1 MQKNIAIIGS
11 GFLGLTLA
19 LRLAESGNR
28 VTVYESAPEIG
39 GLASAWQIG
48 DVVWDK
54 HYHVTLLSDS
64 FTRKIVE
71 EIGLADEVEW
81 VETKTGFYT
90 DGKLVSMSNT
100 LEFLQFPPLDLI
112 SKFRLGATIFY
123 ASRVKDWKALEK
135 ISIEDWLTKLSGKRT
150 FEKMWKPLLKA
161 KLGEAYKETSAA
173 FIWATIQRMY
183 AARNSGLKKEM
194 FGYVRGGYARV
205 LEKFGETLKEKGVEF
220 RLNSRVEKIK
230 ELRGKVTI
238 STTETAQNYR
248 AEVKLNAVQSFSE
261 IAVRAVASV
270 PNSSSEFDS
279 VILTC
284 PSNIA
289 AKICPQLSEAEKA
302 KLENIKYQGIVC
314 ASVLMKKSLS
324 NFYVTNIT
332 DETPFTGIIEMSAL
346 VDKHEFGGDA
356 LVYLPKYVA
365 PDDELFDKTDAE
377 IEEIFLSA
385 LEKMYSHFDRKDVSA
400 FKVSRVRQVF
410 PLPTLNYSVNV
421 PSVETSLENVYIV
434 NSAQITNGTLNVNE
448 TIQLAE
454 KFLANEF
461 AASKTEQ
468 SNEASDVHEWK
479 PVDKNTIEKDGFAL
493 QGQAINYKNERPY
506 ILYLKQENGKSVWYA
521 EMQDTGDWYIT
532 EIGK

>member
-1 MQKNIAIIGS
+1 MNKTQQSKIQSPKSKIAIIGS

-19 LRLAESGNR
+19 LRLVESGAK

-48 DVVWDK
+48 DVIWDK
-54 HYHVTLLSDS
+54 HYHVTLASDA

-71 EIGLADEVEW
+71 EIGLGDEFEW
-81 VETKTGFYT
+81 VETRTGFYT

-123 ASRVKDWKALEK
+123 ASRVKDWKSLEK
-135 ISIEDWLTKLSGKRT
+135 ISVEGWLTRLSGKKT

-205 LEKFGETLKEKGVEF
+205 LEKFGESLREKGVEI
-220 RLNSRVEKIK
+220 RLKSRVEKIK
-230 ELRGKVTI
+230 TIEGKIRI
-238 STTETAQNYR
+238 STAETAQNYK
-248 AEVKLNAVQSFSE
+248 AEVQLNAAQNFSE
-261 IAVRAVASV
+261 IVVRPISPATESF
-270 PNSSSEFDS
+270 SEFDS

-284 PSNIA
+284 PSNVA
-289 AKICPQLSEAEKA
+289 AQICPQLTDTEKE
-302 KLENIKYQGIVC
+302 KLSNVKYQGIVC
-314 ASVLMKKSLS
+314 ASVLLRKSLS

-346 VDKHEFGGDA
+346 VEKSRFGGNA

-377 IEEIFLSA
+377 IEEIFLDG
-385 LEKMYSHFDRKDVSA
+385 LEKMYSHFDRKDVVA
-400 FKVSRVRQVF
+400 FKVSRIRQVF
-410 PLPTLNYSVNV
+410 PLPILNYSENIPGVK
-421 PSVETSLENVYIV
+421 TSLENVFIV

-448 TIQLAE
+448 TVQLAE
-454 KFLANEF
+454 RFFEENLA
-461 AASKTEQ
+461 A
-468 SNEASDVHEWK
+468 DLR
-479 PVDKNTIEKDGFAL
+479 G
-493 QGQAINYKNERPY
+493 
-506 ILYLKQENGKSVWYA
+506 
-521 EMQDTGDWYIT
+521 
-532 EIGK
+532 

>member
-1 MQKNIAIIGS
+1 VINNQTKSVAIIGS

-19 LRLAESGNR
+19 LRLAETGAK
-28 VTVYESAPEIG
+28 VTVFESAPEIG

-54 HYHVTLLSDS
+54 HYHVTLASDS

-71 EIGLADEVEW
+71 EIGLGDEFEW

-90 DGKLVSMSNT
+90 DGRLVSMSNS
-100 LEFLQFPPLDLI
+100 LEFLRFPPLDFV
-112 SKFRLGATIFY
+112 SKFRLGGTIFY

-135 ISIEDWLTKLSGKRT
+135 ISVEDWLTKLSGKKT

-161 KLGEAYKETSAA
+161 KLGEAYRETSAA

-205 LEKFGETLKEKGVEF
+205 LERFGEHLSEKGVEI
-220 RLNSRVEKIK
+220 RLNTRVENLEKIGGKIK
-230 ELRGKVTI
+230 I
-238 STTETAQNYR
+238 SVAENAERYK
-248 AEVKLNAVQSFSE
+248 AEVMSGAMQNFSD
-261 IAVRAVASV
+261 ISVRSV
-270 PNSSSEFDS
+270 MSSAKYSEFDS

-284 PSNIA
+284 PANVA
-289 AKICPQLSEAEKA
+289 AKIVPQLTETEKA
-302 KLENIKYQGIVC
+302 KLTKIKYQGIVC

-346 VDKHEFGGDA
+346 VDKSEFGGNA

-365 PDDELFDKTDAE
+365 PDDELFEKSDAE
-377 IEEIFLSA
+377 IEEIFLGA
-385 LEKMYSHFDRKDVSA
+385 LEEMYPHFDKKDVVT

-410 PLPTLNYSVNV
+410 PLPTLDYSTNV
-421 PSVETSLENVYIV
+421 PPVKTSLENVFIV

-448 TIQLAE
+448 TVQLAE
-454 KFLANEF
+454 KFFEN
-461 AASKTEQ
+461 
-468 SNEASDVHEWK
+468 
-479 PVDKNTIEKDGFAL
+479 
-493 QGQAINYKNERPY
+493 
-506 ILYLKQENGKSVWYA
+506 YLK
-521 EMQDTGDWYIT
+521 D
-532 EIGK
+532 

>member
-1 MQKNIAIIGS
+1 MPIKSQNIAIVGS

-19 LRLAESGNR
+19 LRLSDAGAK

-39 GLASAWQIG
+39 GLASAWEIG

-54 HYHVTLLSDS
+54 HYHVTLASDA
-64 FTRKIVE
+64 FTRKVVE
-71 EIGLADEVEW
+71 EIGLKDEFEW
-81 VETKTGFYT
+81 VETRTGFYT
-90 DGKLVSMSNT
+90 DGKLVSMSNS

-123 ASRVKDWKALEK
+123 ASKVKDWKALEK
-135 ISIEDWLTKLSGKRT
+135 ISVEDWLTKLSGKRT

-183 AARNSGLKKEM
+183 AARNSGLKREM

-205 LEKFGETLKEKGVEF
+205 LEKFGEHLKAKGVEIK
-220 RLNSRVEKIK
+220 LNSRVEKIEQIK
-230 ELRGKVTI
+230 RKIYLTAEDVESAEENKTSLKDAVLANSGNLR
-238 STTETAQNYR
+238 ANNYLKNS
-248 AEVKLNAVQSFSE
+248 ASFASSAVKN
-261 IAVRAVASV
+261 
-270 PNSSSEFDS
+270 SSEFDS

-284 PSNIA
+284 PSNVA
-289 AKICPQLSEAEKA
+289 AKILPQLSETEKA
-302 KLENIKYQGIVC
+302 KLENVKYQGIVC

-332 DETPFTGIIEMSAL
+332 DKTPFTGIIEMSAL
-346 VDKHEFGGDA
+346 VDKREFGGNA

-365 PDDELFDKTDAE
+365 PDDELFEKTDAE
-377 IEEIFLSA
+377 IEDIFLSA
-385 LEKMYSHFDRKDVSA
+385 LEKMYSHFERKDVAA

-410 PLPTLNYSVNV
+410 PLPTLNYSENV
-421 PSVETSLENVYIV
+421 PPVETSLRNVFIV

-454 KFLANEF
+454 RFFAAEF
-461 AASKTEQ
+461 AENTER
-468 SNEASDVHEWK
+468 
-479 PVDKNTIEKDGFAL
+479 FL
-493 QGQAINYKNERPY
+493 
-506 ILYLKQENGKSVWYA
+506 
-521 EMQDTGDWYIT
+521 
-532 EIGK
+532 

>member
-1 MQKNIAIIGS
+1 MKNIAIIGS

-19 LRLAESGNR
+19 LRLSEQGNK
-28 VTVYESAPEIG
+28 VTVYESASEIG
-39 GLASAWQIG
+39 GLASAWRIG

-54 HYHVTLLSDS
+54 HYHVTLFSDS
-64 FTRKIVE
+64 LTRKIVE
-71 EIGLADEVEW
+71 EIGLAGEFEW

-112 SKFRLGATIFY
+112 SKFRLGGTIFY
-123 ASRVKDWKALEK
+123 AARVKDWKALEK
-135 ISIEDWLTKLSGKRT
+135 ISVEDWLTKLSGKRT

-205 LEKFGETLKEKGVEF
+205 LERFGEYLCEKGVEIK
-220 RLNSRVEKIK
+220 LNSRIENIEK
-230 ELRGKVTI
+230 LADGKICVHV
-238 STTETAQNYR
+238 
-248 AEVKLNAVQSFSE
+248 AESDKYDSVGRIPTMQ
-261 IAVRAVASV
+261 IATV
-270 PNSSSEFDS
+270 PTLKVSNKMVNNSSLSGTENISQTDVRFHPTLSNSSLSATQDQNVFDS

-284 PSNIA
+284 PSNVA
-289 AKICPQLSEAEKA
+289 AKICPQLTDEEKW

-346 VDKHEFGGDA
+346 VDKKEFGGNA

-365 PDDELFDKTDAE
+365 PDDELFEKTDAE
-377 IEEIFLSA
+377 IEEIFASA
-385 LEKMYSHFDRKDVSA
+385 LERMYPHFKREDVVE
-400 FKVSRVRQVF
+400 FKISRVRNVF
-410 PLPTLNYSVNV
+410 PIPTLNYSENV
-421 PSVETSLENVYIV
+421 PSVKTSLENVYVI

-454 KFLANEF
+454 KFF
-461 AASKTEQ
+461 
-468 SNEASDVHEWK
+468 
-479 PVDKNTIEKDGFAL
+479 
-493 QGQAINYKNERPY
+493 
-506 ILYLKQENGKSVWYA
+506 A
-521 EMQDTGDWYIT
+521 EMI
-532 EIGK
+532 K

>member
-1 MQKNIAIIGS
+1 MNHQRYAIIGS

-19 LRLAESGNR
+19 LRLAETGAK

-48 DVVWDK
+48 DIVWDK

-71 EIGLADEVEW
+71 EIGLGDEFEW

-90 DGKLVSMSNT
+90 DGKLVSMSNS
-100 LEFLQFPPLDLI
+100 LEFLRFPPLDLI

-135 ISIEDWLTKLSGKRT
+135 VSVEDWLTKLSGRKT

-205 LEKFGETLKEKGVEF
+205 LERFGEYLKEKGVEI
-220 RLNSRVEKIK
+220 RLNSRVEKIEKIDGKIEIFNAKAQRREDAK
-230 ELRGKVTI
+230 EEFELQLNTDGHRLKIGSEAVAVADTI
-238 STTETAQNYR
+238 SKN
-248 AEVKLNAVQSFSE
+248 QSPKTKD
-261 IAVRAVASV
+261 R
-270 PNSSSEFDS
+270 FDQ

-284 PSNIA
+284 PSNVA
-289 AKICPQLSEAEKA
+289 AKIVNQLTETEKA
-302 KLENIKYQGIVC
+302 KLTNIKYQGIVC
-314 ASVLMKKSLS
+314 ASVLTKKSLS

-346 VDKHEFGGDA
+346 VDKKEFGGNA

-365 PDDELFDKTDAE
+365 PDDKLFEKTDAE
-377 IEEIFLSA
+377 LEEIFLDA
-385 LEKMYSHFDRKDVSA
+385 LEKMYPHFDRKDVAA

-410 PLPTLNYSVNV
+410 PLPTLDYSANV
-421 PSVETSLENVYIV
+421 PSVKTSLENV
-434 NSAQITNGTLNVNE
+434 
-448 TIQLAE
+448 
-454 KFLANEF
+454 
-461 AASKTEQ
+461 
-468 SNEASDVHEWK
+468 
-479 PVDKNTIEKDGFAL
+479 
-493 QGQAINYKNERPY
+493 
-506 ILYLKQENGKSVWYA
+506 
-521 EMQDTGDWYIT
+521 
-532 EIGK
+532 

>member
-1 MQKNIAIIGS
+1 MSETARKIAIIGS

-19 LRLAESGNR
+19 LRLAETGVK
-28 VTVYESAPEIG
+28 VTVYESASEIG

-54 HYHVTLLSDS
+54 HYHVTLLSDAY
-64 FTRKIVE
+64 TRKIVE
-71 EIGLADEVEW
+71 EIGLGDEFEW

-123 ASRVKDWKALEK
+123 ASRVKEWKALEK
-135 ISIEDWLTKLSGKRT
+135 ISVEDWLTKFSGKRT

-183 AARNSGLKKEM
+183 AARNSGLKREM

-205 LEKFGETLKEKGVEF
+205 LEKFGEHLREKGVEI
-220 RLNSRVEKIK
+220 RLNEKVERIEKPNDGIIEIFPAKAQRREEEEIYSQINTDAHRLKIGG
-230 ELRGKVTI
+230 E
-238 STTETAQNYR
+238 N
-248 AEVKLNAVQSFSE
+248 
-261 IAVRAVASV
+261 IAVAEMIAKNQK
-270 PNSSSEFDS
+270 PKTKNQFDS

-284 PSNIA
+284 PSTLA
-289 AKICPQLSEAEKA
+289 AKICPQLTETEKT

-324 NFYVTNIT
+324 DFYVTNIT

-346 VDKHEFGGDA
+346 VDKREFEGNA

-365 PDDELFDKTDAE
+365 PNDELFDKTDAE

-385 LEKMYSHFDRKDVSA
+385 LEKMYPHFSREDVKA

-410 PLPTLNYSVNV
+410 PLPTLNYSANV
-421 PSVETSLENVYIV
+421 PNVKTSLENVFIV
-434 NSAQITNGTLNVNE
+434 NSSQITNGTLNVNE
-448 TIQLAE
+448 TVMLAE
-454 KFLANEF
+454 KFFENY
-461 AASKTEQ
+461 
-468 SNEASDVHEWK
+468 
-479 PVDKNTIEKDGFAL
+479 L
-493 QGQAINYKNERPY
+493 QK
-506 ILYLKQENGKSVWYA
+506 
-521 EMQDTGDWYIT
+521 
-532 EIGK
+532 

>member
-1 MQKNIAIIGS
+1 MFSENKNKIAVIGS

-19 LRLAESGNR
+19 LRLAEQGNR

-64 FTRKIVE
+64 FTRKIVG
-71 EIGLADEVEW
+71 EIGLEDEFEW

-90 DGKLVSMSNT
+90 DGRLVSMSNT
-100 LEFLQFPPLDLI
+100 LEFLKFPPLDLI
-112 SKFRLGATIFY
+112 SKIRLGATIFY
-123 ASRVKDWKALEK
+123 ASRVKDWKQLEK
-135 ISIEDWLTKLSGKRT
+135 ISVEEWLTKLSGKRT

-161 KLGEAYKETSAA
+161 KLGESYRETSAA

-205 LEKFGETLKEKGVEF
+205 LERFGEHLKAKGVEI
-220 RLNSRVEKIK
+220 RLNSRVEKIEK
-230 ELRGKVTI
+230 GDSGIKVLTAEN
-238 STTETAQNYR
+238 TEKYR
-248 AEVKLNAVQSFSE
+248 AEIQLNEAQNFSGV
-261 IAVRAVASV
+261 AVRSV
-270 PNSSSEFDS
+270 TATMNSADFDS

-284 PSNIA
+284 PSNVA
-289 AKICPQLSEAEKA
+289 AKICPQLSENEKA
-302 KLENIKYQGIVC
+302 KLEKVKYQGIVC

-324 NFYVTNIT
+324 RFYVTNIT

-346 VDKHEFGGDA
+346 VDKAEFGGNA

-365 PDDELFDKTDAE
+365 PDDELFEKTDAE
-377 IEEIFLSA
+377 IENIFLSA
-385 LEKMYSHFDRKDVSA
+385 LEKMYPHFNRNDVEA
-400 FKVSRVRQVF
+400 FKISRVRQVF
-410 PLPTLNYSVNV
+410 PLPVVNYSENMPPVT
-421 PSVETSLENVYIV
+421 TSLENVFIV

-454 KFLANEF
+454 KFFAAEF
-461 AASKTEQ
+461 A
-468 SNEASDVHEWK
+468 
-479 PVDKNTIEKDGFAL
+479 G
-493 QGQAINYKNERPY
+493 
-506 ILYLKQENGKSVWYA
+506 ENV
-521 EMQDTGDWYIT
+521 
-532 EIGK
+532 